1 MFRLLWRSDPPPK
14 RCGMSNPKSGV
25 SSVWRFD
32 AEHCKGDEILEA
44 GVMLKRY
51 GDLAKNH
58 VVANIAELTDPT
70 QQQQWKLILVS
81 LEGIQRTLGLPA
93 AAITQ

>member
-1 MFRLLWRSDPPPK
+1 MT
-14 RCGMSNPKSGV
+14 NPKAGV
-25 SSVWRFD
+25 ASIWRFD

-51 GDLAKNH
+51 GDLARNH

-70 QQQQWKLILVS
+70 QQQQWKLILVR
-81 LEGIQRTLGLPA
+81 LDGLLPTLGLP
-93 AAITQ
+93 TGSVSP